1 MSESSQSPLN
11 IGMDDGYAYT
21 KIAFPTGRVLAV
33 PSRARLGAAGI
44 TALSKHHH
52 TVREYIADG
61 LRFTAGAVDGEAT
74 DFDEYPI
81 SSLNRVIVQH
91 ALQEAGLG
99 GRVIN
104 AVSGLPVR
112 SFYHADG
119 VKRSDFIAQKIA
131 HLRTAAR
138 PADGGLPAE
147 IAFHEVIPEALA
159 AWYDDVLTDTAEG
172 VTVDSRRMEAPVAVI
187 DIGGRTTDY
196 VVVAGQAVV
205 HRSSGSLRCGLLDVR
220 QRVAEHL
227 CARFDLERITE
238 HAVDEAVR
246 RGSIR
251 LYGETHDI
259 TESLNL
265 ALREVVEQ
273 IYTETRRQLGKG
285 AELERVL
292 FVGGGAVVLSEHIRH
307 WFPNQ
312 TIADMPAFA
321 NARGMLKYLKHV
333 AHEPAS

>member
-1 MSESSQSPLN
+1 MSDTLPSPLN
-11 IGMDDGYAYT
+11 IGLDDGYAYT
-21 KIAFPTGRVLAV
+21 KIAFPNGRVLAV
-33 PSRARLGAAGI
+33 PSRARLGAARI
-44 TALSKHHH
+44 TALGKDHQR
-52 TVREYIADG
+52 VREYLTEG
-61 LRFTAGAVDGEAT
+61 LRYSAGAVEGEPT
-74 DFDEYPI
+74 DFDEYPV
-81 SSLNRVIVQH
+81 SGLNRVIVQH

-99 GRVIN
+99 GRVIH
-104 AVSGLPVR
+104 AVSGLPV
-112 SFYHADG
+112 STFYHADG
-119 VKRSDFIAQKIA
+119 TKRSEFLARKISN
-131 HLRTAAR
+131 LRTAAR
-138 PADGGLPAE
+138 PADGGLPGE
-147 IAFHEVIPEALA
+147 IAFHDVIPEALA
-159 AWYDDVLTDTAEG
+159 AWYDDVLTESAEG
-172 VTVDSRRMEAPVAVI
+172 VTVDAERMEAPVAII

-196 VVVAGQAVV
+196 VVVAGQAVE

-220 QRVAEHL
+220 QRVTEHL
-227 CARFDLERITE
+227 CARFDLEHMTDR
-238 HAVDEAVR
+238 AVDEAVR

-259 TESLNL
+259 TASLSL

-312 TIADMPAFA
+312 TIAEMPAFA

-333 AHEPAS
+333 AQEPPC